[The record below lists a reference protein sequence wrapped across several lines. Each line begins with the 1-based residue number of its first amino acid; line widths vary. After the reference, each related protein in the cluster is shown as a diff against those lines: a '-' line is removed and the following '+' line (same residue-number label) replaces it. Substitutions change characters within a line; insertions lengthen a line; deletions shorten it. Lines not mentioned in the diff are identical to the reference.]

1 MQYLYSLYYSV
12 GNITTIAYGDITARN
27 PASAAYTIINMSVS
41 ILLFTFYFKSMI
53 EVIFLAQADDI

>member
-1 MQYLYSLYYSV
+1 M

-27 PASAAYTIINMSVS
+27 PASAAYTIINMSVA